1 MAKLGSAVA
10 FLVMVAGLA
19 GLIVTRSVVST
30 FPPVIAGQIAA
41 VALMLWARVTFGRRS
56 FNATAAPTEGGLV
69 TSGPYAFVRHPI
81 YTAVCLFVWASVIG
95 HPSLRNAA
103 LAAVVTA
110 GAAVRMVLEEQALRQ
125 RFPAYAA
132 YAAATKRMLPYVF

>member
-1 MAKLGSAVA
+1 MAKIGSALA

-19 GLIVTRSVVST
+19 GLIVTRSVVSMS
-30 FPPVIAGQIAA
+30 PVVIAGQLAA
-41 VALMLWARVTFGRRS
+41 VALMVWARVTFGRRS

-81 YTAVCLFVWASVIG
+81 YAAVCLFVWASVIG
-95 HPSLRNAA
+95 HPSLRSAA
-103 LAAVVTA
+103 LAAIVTA

-132 YAAATKRMLPYVF
+132 YAAGTKRMLPYVF